1 MKKVYLHG
9 ENNRDVKEIEV
20 AANADHNLLLELF
33 KREFQIAEHAGDY
46 VLYLQEDEIFPDGTE
61 VKVEVEIIHRGH
73 YHAHRCKEIK
83 AEVTYNGQTE
93 EFKFA
98 PAATGNK
105 VLKTVLSK
113 FKIAPADATDL
124 LLKVNDET
132 ILTATDHIG
141 SFVGHHDCKVCLLL
155 VSDKLIQG

>member
-33 KREFQIAEHAGDY
+33 KREFQIAEHVDDY
-46 VLYLQEDEIFPDGTE
+46 TLFFQEDEIFPDGTE
-61 VKVEVEIIHRGH
+61 VKLEVEIIHRGH
-73 YHAHRCKEIK
+73 YHVHRCKKIK
-83 AEVTYNGQTE
+83 TEVTYNGQTE
-93 EFKFA
+93 DFEFV
-98 PAATGNK
+98 PSATGNK
-105 VLKTVLSK
+105 VLKTVISK

-124 LLKVNDET
+124 LLKVNDE
-132 ILTATDHIG
+132 IIFKATDHIG
-141 SFVGHHDCKVCLLL
+141 SFVGHHDCKLSLLL